1 MSNVDCTCGLGDGSG
16 FSLCSKCYPSRT
28 VRGMYQQEQQIA
40 KAEDAGLIVTA
51 SDLADAH
58 PICENCGERLD
69 SEFSTCKPCNKRY
82 LCK

>member
-1 MSNVDCTCGLGDGSG
+1 MSNVDCTCGDGAYG
-16 FSLCSKCYPSRT
+16 WQCSKCYPIRT
-28 VRGMYQQEQQIA
+28 VLGMYQQEQQIA

-51 SDLADAH
+51 ADLADAY

-69 SEFSTCKPCNKRY
+69 SEFSTCKPCNRRY

>member
-1 MSNVDCTCGLGDGSG
+1 MSNVDCTCGHGDGSG

-51 SDLADAH
+51 ADLAESPECKLCSHKGD
-58 PICENCGERLD
+58 CEDC
-69 SEFSTCKPCNKRY
+69 EFE
-82 LCK
+82 